1 MPDENEDFAVR
12 LRILHCT
19 HKQMI
24 GQNSIQIP
32 IIVYPLLHRV
42 EIGAQNLTLD
52 HHLQIFYLVNEMS
65 TVNDLLEDV
74 NRPVVFI
81 SKN

>member
-12 LRILHCT
+12 QRILHCT
-19 HKQMI
+19 HKQVI

-42 EIGAQNLTLD
+42 EIAAQNLALD
-52 HHLQIFYLVNEMS
+52 HHPQIFYLMNELS
-65 TVNDLLEDV
+65 AGNVLLKD
-74 NRPVVFI
+74 
-81 SKN
+81 